1 MRPGAGAHNRY
12 RHDPEFYRLVNTMR
26 ALVRNAAIPR
36 ADLAL
41 AAGLALELEPM
52 PGLEAVLGD
61 AAAVKIRAHVELAID
76 RAVAE
81 AIRAGGGQAT
91 PATVL
96 EAHVH
101 TFAAVVVGFAA
112 ARGEPLEA
120 VRARVLCAVEAAI
133 TRATEEHPT

>member
-1 MRPGAGAHNRY
+1 MIDPLLARRY
-12 RHDPEFYRLVNTMR
+12 RNEPEFYRTVNTMR
-26 ALVRNAAIPR
+26 ALLRTAGIPR
-36 ADLAL
+36 GDLDWALELAL
-41 AAGLALELEPM
+41 ALEPA
-52 PGLEAVLGD
+52 PGLEGLLGD

-76 RAVAE
+76 TAVAA
-81 AIRAGGGQAT
+81 AIRDGGGQAT
-91 PATVL
+91 PAAVL

-133 TRATEEHPT
+133 TRATEEIPR